1 MTGPN
6 GHPIR
11 VDEAGHLSDADLA
24 GYLDRDLTPEERR
37 HVETH
42 IDRCAT
48 CRGELIALSRVVHG
62 EPTSERRRPG
72 LGRRWWIPAAA
83 AAAVVALLAPRLTT
97 KAPDAETAPRTRR
110 VIDSDG
116 RARLAV
122 VSPSDGAA
130 PEGQLLFTW
139 RAGSADIYRIVV
151 LTESGDLVWST
162 DTSDTT
168 VALPDS
174 VSLQP
179 GRAYFWHVDGIGN
192 GIAATT
198 GSHRLEVPRK

>member
-6 GHPIR
+6 GRPTNADRI
-11 VDEAGHLSDADLA
+11 AHLSDADLA

-48 CRGELIALSRVVHG
+48 CRGELSALSRVVHA
-62 EPTSERRRPG
+62 ESRDQRRPG
-72 LGRRWWIPAAA
+72 RGRRWWIPAAA

-97 KAPDAETAPRTRR
+97 NAPDADLAPRTRR

-116 RARLAV
+116 RPHLTI
-122 VSPSDGAA
+122 VSPTDGAVTGR
-130 PEGQLLFTW
+130 PFVFTW
-139 RAGSADIYRIVV
+139 RAGSADVYRIVV
-151 LTESGDLVWST
+151 VTESGEVVWST

-174 VSLQP
+174 VLLQP

-198 GSHRLEVPRK
+198 GSHRLEVPRQ